1 MMMRLGR
8 VARFGI
14 VGALATA
21 IHVGVTV
28 GLIEVFSWRAFW
40 ASLLAFCT
48 AVGVSYVGHHAWT
61 FGARGNHG
69 RHLPRFVVV
78 SAAGLGLNQAIVFIV
93 VDGLRWHYSLA
104 ITAVVLIVPAFGFIA
119 SRNWAFSRRRG
130 YSARRTESRRYQ
142 ARPYA
147 E

>member
-1 MMMRLGR
+1 MMRLGR
-8 VARFGI
+8 VARFAI

-28 GLIEVFSWRAFW
+28 GLIEAFGWRAIW
-40 ASLLAFCT
+40 ASLLAFC
-48 AVGVSYVGHHAWT
+48 AAIGVSYVGHHAWT
-61 FGARGNHG
+61 FGVTGNHS

-78 SAAGLGLNQAIVFIV
+78 SVAGLGLNQAIVFIV

-119 SRNWAFSRRRG
+119 SRNWAFSRRHA
-130 YSARRTESRRYQ
+130 SLACRTESRRYQ